1 MKEWLLK
8 NGWTEFMDFIR
19 HPDLDF
25 HFAVKYK
32 RFVLFGVPLLVRN
45 QNEVEAII
53 AALDEKCLYRS
64 GMRVKL
70 NLNNGMIATAK
81 SQSNRLALT
90 ACAVSLI
97 ADYCCRHDQRGNEL
111 LKFAFADFAQ
121 AIGGLVKD
129 YSEGKNDAKSAI

>member
-32 RFVLFGVPLLVRN
+32 RFVLFGVP
-45 QNEVEAII
+45 
-53 AALDEKCLYRS
+53 
-64 GMRVKL
+64 
-70 NLNNGMIATAK
+70 
-81 SQSNRLALT
+81 
-90 ACAVSLI
+90 
-97 ADYCCRHDQRGNEL
+97 
-111 LKFAFADFAQ
+111 FADFAQ